1 MLNGK
6 ELANISTH
14 QSERTK
20 KIIDDK
26 AAYVAAGISC
36 TFPLVVKQ
44 AKGAVIEDTD
54 GNTYLDFYAGIGVTS
69 CGHCPDEVVKAIK
82 DQADKL
88 LHSCFMVSMYEPYVR
103 LAEKL
108 TQIAPG
114 KSSKKAMFVNSGAE
128 AVENAIKIAKTYTK
142 RTGVVA
148 FESGFH
154 GRTLLT
160 MTLTSKVKPYKDGF
174 GPFAPEVYKVP
185 FPNVY
190 RGQINTSEEEA
201 CRAYLD
207 YFRRFFVS
215 EVNPMNIA
223 AVILEPVQGE
233 GGFNVPPKGYWQGL
247 REICDEYGIVLIA
260 DEVQSGFCRTGR
272 MFAVEHFG
280 VEPDLVTMAKSLG
293 SGMPISAV
301 VGKKEIMDSVGA
313 GGIGGTYGGNPVA
326 CEAALASIRMME
338 EQNLSEKSLKI
349 GAYIMDRAR
358 ALQKEFPQMGD
369 VRGLGAM
376 IGIEFVKDPATKE
389 PYKDAVSSINAECFK
404 QGLLVIGAG
413 IFGNVVRF
421 LPPLVLTD
429 EQLKQAMDIFES
441 AVRKTLK

>member
-6 ELANISTH
+6 ELAKISAH

-20 KIIDDK
+20 KIIEDK
-26 AAYVAAGISC
+26 AAYVAGGISC
-36 TFPLVVKQ
+36 TFPFVVKQ

-82 DQADKL
+82 EQADKL

-114 KSSKKAMFVNSGAE
+114 KSPKKAMFVNSGAE
-128 AVENAIKIAKTYTK
+128 AVENAIKIARTYTK
-142 RTGVVA
+142 RTGIVA

-174 GPFAPEVYKVP
+174 GPFAPEIYKVP
-185 FPNVY
+185 FPNIY

-201 CRAYLD
+201 CKAYLD

-260 DEVQSGFCRTGR
+260 DEVQSGFCRTGK
-272 MFAVEHFG
+272 MFAVDHFG

-349 GAYIMDRAR
+349 GAYIMDRVR
-358 ALQKEFPQMGD
+358 ALQKEFPQIGD
-369 VRGLGAM
+369 VRGLGSM
-376 IGIEFVKDPATKE
+376 IGIEFVKDPVTKE
-389 PYKDAVSSINAECFK
+389 PYKDAVSAINAECFK

-421 LPPLVLTD
+421 LPPLVLTN
-429 EQLKQAMDIFES
+429 EQLTQAMDIFES

>member
-6 ELANISTH
+6 ELAKISAH

-20 KIIDDK
+20 KIIEDK
-26 AAYVAAGISC
+26 AAYVAGGISC
-36 TFPLVVKQ
+36 TFPFVVKQ

-82 DQADKL
+82 EQADRL

-114 KSSKKAMFVNSGAE
+114 KSPKKAMFVNSGAE
-128 AVENAIKIAKTYTK
+128 AVENAIKIARTYTK
-142 RTGVVA
+142 RTGIVA

-174 GPFAPEVYKVP
+174 GPFAPEIYKVP
-185 FPNVY
+185 FPNIY

-201 CRAYLD
+201 CKAYLD

-260 DEVQSGFCRTGR
+260 DEVQSGFCRTGK
-272 MFAVEHFG
+272 MFAVDHFG

-349 GAYIMDRAR
+349 GAYIMDRVR
-358 ALQKEFPQMGD
+358 ALQKEFPQIGD
-369 VRGLGAM
+369 VRGLGSM
-376 IGIEFVKDPATKE
+376 IGIEFVKDPVTKE
-389 PYKDAVSSINAECFK
+389 PYKDAVSAINAECFK

-421 LPPLVLTD
+421 LPPLVLTN
-429 EQLKQAMDIFES
+429 EQLTQAMDIFES

>member
-6 ELANISTH
+6 ELAKISAH

-20 KIIDDK
+20 KIIEDK
-26 AAYVAAGISC
+26 ATYVAGGISC
-36 TFPLVVKQ
+36 TFPFVVKQ

-82 DQADKL
+82 EQADRL

-114 KSSKKAMFVNSGAE
+114 KSPKKAMFVNSGAE
-128 AVENAIKIAKTYTK
+128 AVENAIKIARTYTK
-142 RTGVVA
+142 RTGIVA

-174 GPFAPEVYKVP
+174 GPFAPEIYKVP
-185 FPNVY
+185 FPNIY

-201 CRAYLD
+201 CKAYLD

-260 DEVQSGFCRTGR
+260 DEVQSGFCRTGK
-272 MFAVEHFG
+272 MFAVDHFG

-349 GAYIMDRAR
+349 GAYIMDRVR
-358 ALQKEFPQMGD
+358 ALQKEFPQIGD
-369 VRGLGAM
+369 VRGLGSM
-376 IGIEFVKDPATKE
+376 IGIEFVKDPVTKE
-389 PYKDAVSSINAECFK
+389 PYKDAVSAINAECFK

-421 LPPLVLTD
+421 LPPLVLTN
-429 EQLKQAMDIFES
+429 EQLAQAMDIFES
-441 AVRKTLK
+441 AVRKMLK

>member
-20 KIIDDK
+20 KIIEDK
-26 AAYVAAGISC
+26 AAYVAGGISC
-36 TFPLVVKQ
+36 TFPFVVKQ

-82 DQADKL
+82 EQADRL

-114 KSSKKAMFVNSGAE
+114 KSPKKAMFVNSGAE
-128 AVENAIKIAKTYTK
+128 AVENAIKIARTYTK
-142 RTGVVA
+142 RTGIVA

-174 GPFAPEVYKVP
+174 GPFAPEIYKVP
-185 FPNVY
+185 FPNIY

-201 CRAYLD
+201 CKAYLD

-260 DEVQSGFCRTGR
+260 DEVQSGFCRTGK
-272 MFAVEHFG
+272 MFAVDHFG

-349 GAYIMDRAR
+349 GSYIMDRVR
-358 ALQKEFPQMGD
+358 ALQKEFPQIGD
-369 VRGLGAM
+369 VRGLGSM
-376 IGIEFVKDPATKE
+376 IGIEFVKDPVTKE
-389 PYKDAVSSINAECFK
+389 PYKDAVSAINAECFK

-429 EQLKQAMDIFES
+429 EQLAQAMDIFES